1 MTSKIAQISAIPIRL
16 PRDLEAATGTAGT
29 PNQLAGEGIY
39 RWSRDYPAL
48 YSTCIETALVKV
60 TLENGLVGWGE
71 SQAPLAPEVACT
83 IIERLLE
90 PILRGAEFDG
100 SVDRIR
106 TLWQQMYSTMRVRG
120 QTGGFM
126 LDAISGVDIALWDLA
141 GKISGRSVSALIS
154 GDRAKSNV
162 PAYVSG
168 LSGDRLQS
176 AVEFHAAGFRI
187 FKLYYESDW
196 TAILETID
204 ALRERLSGVRFAVD
218 ALWHLDPARAADQ
231 AHELET
237 RDVMWLECP
246 LMPEEIEAHTQ
257 LARSTR
263 VPIALGESYRTCY
276 ELTPLF
282 RSGAM
287 KYVQPD
293 LGRSGIT
300 ESLRIAEMAQNQ
312 CEIVPHVSIALGP
325 QIAAAIHFTAAT
337 SNCGLCEYNPRVLEV
352 ANRFL
357 RDPIQIVDAAYG
369 VPTDPGLGITI
380 DPAKLP
386 NQLIGG
392 DTGLETSAT

>member
-1 MTSKIAQISAIPIRL
+1 LTSKIAQIDAIPIRL
-16 PRDLEAATGTAGT
+16 PRDLEAAIGTAGT
-29 PNQLAGEGIY
+29 PNELSGDGIY

-60 TLENGLVGWGE
+60 TLDNGLVGWGE

-83 IIERLLE
+83 IIERLLK

-100 SVDRIR
+100 SVDRIHA
-106 TLWQQMYSTMRVRG
+106 LWQQMYSTMRVRG

-141 GKISGRSVSALIS
+141 GKISERSVSALIS
-154 GDRAKSNV
+154 GDRAKLSV

-176 AVEFHAAGFRI
+176 AADFHAVGFRI

-196 TAILETID
+196 PAILETID
-204 ALRERLSGVRFAVD
+204 VLRERLSNVRVAVD
-218 ALWHLDPARAADQ
+218 ALWHLDPARASDQ
-231 AHELET
+231 ARELEK
-237 RDVMWLECP
+237 RDVVWLECP
-246 LMPEEIEAHTQ
+246 LMPEEVEAHEQ

-263 VPIALGESYRTCY
+263 VPIAIGESYRTCY

-282 RSGAM
+282 RSRAM

-300 ESLRIAEMAQNQ
+300 ESLRIADIAEQYQ
-312 CEIVPHVSIALGP
+312 CKTVPHVSIALGP
-325 QIAAAIHFTAAT
+325 QIAAAIHFAAAT
-337 SNCGLCEYNPRVLEV
+337 SNCEVCEYNPRVLEV

-357 RDPIQIVDAAYG
+357 RDPIQIADAAYA
-369 VPTDPGLGITI
+369 VPTAPGLGITI
-380 DPAKLP
+380 NEERIRA
-386 NQLIGG
+386 
-392 DTGLETSAT
+392 SAT